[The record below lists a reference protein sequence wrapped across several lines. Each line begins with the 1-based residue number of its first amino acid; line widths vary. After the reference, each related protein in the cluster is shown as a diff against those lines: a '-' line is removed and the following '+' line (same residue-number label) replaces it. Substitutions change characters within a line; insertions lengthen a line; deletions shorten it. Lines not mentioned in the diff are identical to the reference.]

1 MAFDLT
7 PLWISL
13 RTAILATV
21 ITFLLGLWAAR
32 LLMHTKKLR
41 WLFDGV
47 FTSPLVLPPTV
58 MGFLLLVLFGKNG
71 PLGQLFLQMG
81 IQIIFSWQATVI
93 AAVVVS
99 FPLMYRAAKG
109 AFEQVDPNVL
119 DAAVL

>member
-1 MAFDLT
+1 MAFDLA

-47 FTSPLVLPPTV
+47 FTLPLVLPPTV

-71 PLGQLFLQMG
+71 PLGQLFLQRG
-81 IQIIFSWQATVI
+81 SKL
-93 AAVVVS
+93 S
-99 FPLMYRAAKG
+99 FLGKPQSSLRLLYP
-109 AFEQVDPNVL
+109 FP
-119 DAAVL
+119 

>member
-1 MAFDLT
+1 MAFDLA

-47 FTSPLVLPPTV
+47 FTLPLVLPPTV

-109 AFEQVDPNVL
+109 AFEQVDTN
-119 DAAVL
+119 D